1 MENNIE
7 YNIYDTIYIYLTGYG
22 PFLTVKENPAEKI
35 SSHILKNSSKFNTE
49 KTFIVYNQIFD
60 VKTDYVDINIYKLFD
75 FIKIF
80 EKEKNALNIIISL
93 GVAEN
98 RKVNTLETK
107 AQNHIYDGIIDE
119 KIDEKKNEYYFSKNP
134 VKKIIKA
141 IQSFNNSE
149 CKFSNDA
156 GTYLCNY
163 MYFTTLT
170 KCLNE
175 KHLCSFFLHVPLLEN
190 YSMEKQ
196 ENFFRNLIDTF
207 EGLYLKGNEEK
218 RKKILELEIDEE
230 NDEHIDEWNKKDKE
244 KEEKKEKEDNKD
256 SDNNEKKDNNVEE
269 K

>member
-107 AQNHIYDGIIDE
+107 AQFFE
-119 KIDEKKNEYYFSKNP
+119 KS
-134 VKKIIKA
+134 
-141 IQSFNNSE
+141 
-149 CKFSNDA
+149 C
-156 GTYLCNY
+156 
-163 MYFTTLT
+163 
-170 KCLNE
+170 
-175 KHLCSFFLHVPLLEN
+175 
-190 YSMEKQ
+190 
-196 ENFFRNLIDTF
+196 
-207 EGLYLKGNEEK
+207 
-218 RKKILELEIDEE
+218 
-230 NDEHIDEWNKKDKE
+230 
-244 KEEKKEKEDNKD
+244 
-256 SDNNEKKDNNVEE
+256 
-269 K
+269 

>member
-1 MENNIE
+1 MENDVE
-7 YNIYDTIYIYLTGYG
+7 YNIYDKINIYLTGYG
-22 PFLTVKENPAEKI
+22 PFLTIKENPAEKI
-35 SSHILKNSSKFNTE
+35 STHILKNSSKLNTE
-49 KTFIVYNQIFD
+49 NTCIIYNQIFD
-60 VKTDYVDINIYKLFD
+60 VKTDYVDIHILKLFD
-75 FIKIF
+75 FIKKF
-80 EKEKNALNIIISL
+80 EKEKNTLNIIISL

-107 AQNHIYDGIIDE
+107 AKNHIYDGYVDE
-119 KIDEKKNEYYFSKNP
+119 KIDKKKAEYYLSKNP

-175 KHLCSFFLHVPLLEN
+175 KNLCSFFLHVPLLTN

-196 ENFFRNLIDTF
+196 ENFFKNLIDTL
-207 EGLYLKGNEEK
+207 ECLYLKGNEEK

-230 NDEHIDEWNKKDKE
+230 NDEHIDEWNIKN
-244 KEEKKEKEDNKD
+244 KEKEDNKE
-256 SDNNEKKDNNVEE
+256 SDNENNNIEE